1 MKLHEQRDN
10 LEKLLDETQEEL
22 DNIINWMNHA
32 PKFKVYQDSRE
43 HMDYGID
50 VHYGVR
56 EAIERLARIKNS
68 ITRLE
73 LQGFRIVED
82 EE

>member
-10 LEKLLDETQEEL
+10 LEKLLEQTQEDLE
-22 DNIINWMNHA
+22 NIINWMNHA
-32 PKFKVYQDSRE
+32 PKFKVYQDSLE

-56 EAIERLARIKNS
+56 EAIERLSRIKNH
-68 ITRLE
+68 ITKDE
-73 LQGFRIVED
+73 LNGFQIVE
-82 EE
+82 EEE